1 MIQNDEQLLAVKQ
14 QLERIESALHSLKQR
29 LLPQSEATFR
39 LMSEGYVDQIAAL
52 RQEIDQYLGISPGPQ
67 PPGESATI
75 GGVIRQIDLDE
86 NTFRLSDPA
95 LRTHDLTCEY
105 DELAEED
112 VRALVGK
119 PVRVTGTLRAS
130 GKTGQRT
137 MEADKIELKSR

>member
-1 MIQNDEQLLAVKQ
+1 MIQNDQQLLTVKQ
-14 QLERIESALHSLKQR
+14 QLERVESALHSLKQR

-52 RQEIDQYLGISPGPQ
+52 RQEIDEYLGISAGPQ
-67 PPGESATI
+67 HQGESATI

-95 LRTHDLTCEY
+95 SKTRDLTCEY

-112 VRALVGK
+112 VRALVGQ
-119 PVRVTGTLRAS
+119 PVRVTGILRAS
-130 GKTGQRT
+130 GKTGQQT
-137 MEADKIELKSR
+137 MEADKVELRSR